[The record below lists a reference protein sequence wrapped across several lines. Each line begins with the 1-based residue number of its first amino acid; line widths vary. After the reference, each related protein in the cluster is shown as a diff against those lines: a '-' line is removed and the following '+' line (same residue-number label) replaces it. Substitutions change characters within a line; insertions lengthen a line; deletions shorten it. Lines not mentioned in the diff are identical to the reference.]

1 MAALLWLLVVLACVA
16 LEIHSNAFIAL
27 FVGLGAF
34 VALLTTLV
42 GAPLLLATA
51 VWVVVT
57 LGTLWLVRPWAMRT
71 LRRTGQH
78 TDLSAPSPS
87 SMTNL
92 RGVVEVSVGDEQHPG
107 RVRVQGESWRAVTD
121 WPETLAS
128 GTPIVVR
135 KTLGTTLWVEPA

>member
-1 MAALLWLLVVLACVA
+1 MATLVWLLVVLACVA

-34 VALLTTLV
+34 VALLSSLV
-42 GAPLLLATA
+42 GAPMIVATA
-51 VWVVVT
+51 IWAVVT

-71 LRRTGQH
+71 LRRTGH
-78 TDLSAPSPS
+78 RTDLSAPSPS
-87 SMTNL
+87 PMTDL

-121 WPETLAS
+121 WPDALTS